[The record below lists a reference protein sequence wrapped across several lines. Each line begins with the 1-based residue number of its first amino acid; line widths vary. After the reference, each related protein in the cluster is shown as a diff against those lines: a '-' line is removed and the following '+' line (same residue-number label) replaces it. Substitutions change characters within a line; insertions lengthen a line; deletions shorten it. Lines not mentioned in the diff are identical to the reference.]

1 MGGLILRLN
10 RGNKMTTNVPTAKTL
25 TGFWETINVDVSAYT
40 APLVIPSYRI
50 WSTPDLS
57 KNIVIEE
64 KKVESKE
71 KLQQLFLE
79 FAQEDLELAEMGL
92 AEYNEILLTEDVE

>member
-1 MGGLILRLN
+1 
-10 RGNKMTTNVPTAKTL
+10 MTTNVPTAKTL
-25 TGFWETINVDVSAYT
+25 TGFWEIINVDVSAYT
-40 APLVIPSYRI
+40 AALVIPSYRI

-71 KLQQLFLE
+71 KLQQLFSE